1 MNIARTNLAN
11 KKKALQFVLACS
23 PDISLV
29 KDRLDSESILR
40 LIIGAIRGLE
50 CARLIA
56 KGNAFLYET
65 SRKEIEKWIT
75 ERLLPN
81 LVEIDPNKD
90 GDFYRLLLFSLL
102 MPYKMRVGESRATIT
117 EFTDRAKSRGTLQII
132 SDHFIGKIGEIA
144 FRKFIKGFGYDTDL
158 DWDIGVE
165 RDRFKSDIV
174 SLKRGSRAIGVN
186 KIISIKS
193 SKSLE
198 SAYAECPRNCH
209 LGIFVKTVLPE
220 DFFLGILKNI
230 SSLTKLLNHIKGF
243 VGEDDYFKD
252 LLAELEEEIVPL
264 PAIPNYVVG
273 YFVPGSS
280 NLREKGSDLP
290 FLGEIREEKH
300 MEYCGNLKFS
310 RENWQRLLSD
320 LMREG

>member
-1 MNIARTNLAN
+1 MNIARTRLAR
-11 KKKALQFVLACS
+11 KKDALEFVLAS
-23 PDISLV
+23 LPDISLV
-29 KDRLDSESILR
+29 KDRLDRESTLR

-50 CARLIA
+50 CARLIT

-65 SRKEIEKWIT
+65 SREEIEEWIVK
-75 ERLLPN
+75 RLLPN
-81 LVEIDPNKD
+81 LIEIDPDKD
-90 GDFYRLLLFSLL
+90 EDFYRLLLFSLL
-102 MPYKMRVGESRATIT
+102 MPYKMRVGETRATIT

-144 FRKFIKGFGYDTDL
+144 FRKFIMGFGYDTDL
-158 DWDIGVE
+158 DWDIDIE

-174 SLKRGSRAIGVN
+174 NLKRGEQETTISEIV
-186 KIISIKS
+186 SIKS

-198 SAYAECPRNCH
+198 SAYAECPKNCH
-209 LGIFVKTVLPE
+209 IGIFVKTVLPE

-230 SSLTKLLNHIKGF
+230 SSLAKLLNHIKGF
-243 VGEDDYFKD
+243 VGKDDHFKD

-273 YFVPGSS
+273 YFIPGPLSI
-280 NLREKGSDLP
+280 REKGSVLP

-300 MEYCGNLKFS
+300 MEYCGNLKFK
-310 RENWQRLLSD
+310 REDWERLLSG
-320 LMREG
+320 LFRG